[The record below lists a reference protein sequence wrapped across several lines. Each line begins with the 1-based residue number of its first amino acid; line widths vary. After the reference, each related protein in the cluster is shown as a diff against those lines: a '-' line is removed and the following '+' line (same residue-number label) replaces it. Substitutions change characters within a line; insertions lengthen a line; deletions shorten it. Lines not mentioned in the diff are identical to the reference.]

1 MKAAVSLKTTMMALL
16 LVAGAALAKD
26 VSGPAPDFT
35 LESRSGENIKL
46 SELRGDVV
54 MINFWASWC
63 GPCRK
68 EMPLLDDLQVQYKD
82 YGFTLLG
89 VNVDEDRD
97 AALKLLEHVPVDFTI
112 LFDPESRIS
121 ELYNVDAMPSTFLV
135 DRDGKLRYL
144 HRGYKPGYEDAYE
157 KQVKELV
164 LE

>member
-1 MKAAVSLKTTMMALL
+1 M
-16 LVAGAALAKD
+16 
-26 VSGPAPDFT
+26 
-35 LESRSGENIKL
+35 
-46 SELRGDVV
+46 
-54 MINFWASWC
+54 
-63 GPCRK
+63 
-68 EMPLLDDLQVQYKD
+68 LDDLQAQYKD

-97 AALKLLEHVPVDFTI
+97 AAMKLLEHVPVEFTI

-135 DRDGKLRYL
+135 DRDGQLRYL
-144 HRGYKPGYEDAYE
+144 HRGYKPGYEDDYE